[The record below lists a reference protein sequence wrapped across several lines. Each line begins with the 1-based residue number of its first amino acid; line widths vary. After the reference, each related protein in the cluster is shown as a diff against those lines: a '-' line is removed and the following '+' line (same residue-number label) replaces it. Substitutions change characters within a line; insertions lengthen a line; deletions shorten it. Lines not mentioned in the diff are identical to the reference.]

1 MIDARRFAE
10 DFCRRRY
17 GAQSRGDA
25 AVRLAMLDV
34 SAASVWSADDGARLK
49 TDLFFNIFD
58 HFAFT
63 EGESAGRYDGLIELL
78 KRRWPARPGWNAR
91 WKKST

>member
-1 MIDARRFAE
+1 
-10 DFCRRRY
+10 
-17 GAQSRGDA
+17 
-25 AVRLAMLDV
+25 MLDV
-34 SAASVWSADDGARLK
+34 SAASVWSADDGAKLK

-78 KRRWPARPGWNAR
+78 EKTLACAPGLERALE
-91 WKKST
+91 KST

>member
-1 MIDARRFAE
+1 MLP
-10 DFCRRRY
+10 
-17 GAQSRGDA
+17 
-25 AVRLAMLDV
+25 VRLAMLDV
-34 SAASVWSADDGARLK
+34 SAASVWSADDGAKLK

-78 KRRWPARPGWNAR
+78 EKTLACAPGWNAR